1 VSSKRTNFGTL
12 SKSTKMGIPLKNGL
26 MERNNDETNSDWK

>member
-12 SKSTKMGIPLKNGL
+12 SKSTKMRIPLKSGL
-26 MERNNDETNSDWK
+26 IKRNNDETNSDWK